1 MTKVQIFC
9 TILPH
14 TIKRFNKTKSLV
26 VKLGFYLLVPRRDL
40 NQMHTI
46 LKYNDFYQKNLGF

>member
-9 TILPH
+9 TSILPH

-26 VKLGFYLLVPRRDL
+26 VKLGFYLLVLWARSEL
-40 NQMHTI
+40 YLYHFEI
-46 LKYNDFYQKNLGF
+46 